1 MEVWGIG
8 ENFFLLMVPFVN
20 DEGNYYIHP
29 KFGKA
34 AREHPR
40 FFRNFLSHFRK
51 YYFDPL
57 KKRRCCYASDWN
69 EMYVEFQLSEIRTNF
84 VVELFEMV
92 YSMADTDLSGVFLF
106 IIFKCMYIEFK
117 LV

>member
-1 MEVWGIG
+1 MEVLKLVEMNGSLGDWSELLPSDGPLR
-8 ENFFLLMVPFVN
+8 NFLHTE

-34 AREHPR
+34 TREHLR

-51 YYFDPL
+51 YYYDPL

-69 EMYVEFQLSEIRTNF
+69 EMYVEF
-84 VVELFEMV
+84 
-92 YSMADTDLSGVFLF
+92 
-106 IIFKCMYIEFK
+106 
-117 LV
+117 